1 MYKLL
6 GTTYIM
12 YKKSCSSSRRLT
24 YCTYCKMKRKCV
36 PIQARKSFFL
46 IFSRWDLNARSWMF
60 CSYSPHQRLL
70 HRSNSCNT
78 VFFSYIYLGKEYE
91 TAVIRIRTM
100 AGQTVPQIIFQYIY
114 TYTSLLDVI
123 WAYKSLRWK
132 STVLKT
138 LHDHNSCSTRIVEI
152 TCRVTTKGITRIILK
167 TH

>member
-1 MYKLL
+1 MRSYLGQKILL
-6 GTTYIM
+6 
-12 YKKSCSSSRRLT
+12 SD
-24 YCTYCKMKRKCV
+24 
-36 PIQARKSFFL
+36 FF
-46 IFSRWDLNARSWMF
+46 AVGPERSLMDVLQL
-60 CSYSPHQRLL
+60 QRLL

-91 TAVIRIRTM
+91 TAVIQEIRTM
-100 AGQTVPQIIFQYIY
+100 AGQTVPQIMFQYIY
-114 TYTSLLDVI
+114 TYTSLLAVI

-152 TCRVTTKGITRIILK
+152 TCRVTTKGNTIIVIK